1 MARELFE
8 MAKFARFDPRNAKQ
22 GRNQLNSETEV
33 RIKTI
38 SEVDELNG
46 KVLLREVIGED
57 DYIDDKPKN
66 LKG

>member
-22 GRNQLNSETEV
+22 GRNQLNSEIEV

-46 KVLLREVIGED
+46 KVMLREVIGED
-57 DYIDDKPKN
+57 DYIDDEPKN

>member
-1 MARELFE
+1 

-46 KVLLREVIGED
+46 KVMLREVIGED
-57 DYIDDKPKN
+57 DYIDDEPKN

>member
-46 KVLLREVIGED
+46 KVMLREVIGED
-57 DYIDDKPKN
+57 DYIDDEPKN